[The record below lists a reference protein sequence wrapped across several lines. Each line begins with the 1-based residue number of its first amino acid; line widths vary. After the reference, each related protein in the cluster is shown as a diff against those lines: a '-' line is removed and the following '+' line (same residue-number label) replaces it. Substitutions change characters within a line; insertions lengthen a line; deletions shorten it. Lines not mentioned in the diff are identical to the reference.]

1 MNRRAGGGFALCTW
15 SGCGHLSIES
25 THFSNLVGHSLMF
38 IPMFMFDIIP
48 CGRNMVHDEFHRC
61 DSRAK
66 GMSLCDSSSAHSL
79 QCLIFSAIWPLP
91 PQAIGDSS
99 RKKGQ
104 EFKGKRVGYCLAL
117 LILRVFLA
125 NELALL
131 RRGSASS
138 VGIHDCDCAGHAR

>member
-1 MNRRAGGGFALCTW
+1 
-15 SGCGHLSIES
+15 
-25 THFSNLVGHSLMF
+25 
-38 IPMFMFDIIP
+38 MFDIIP

-104 EFKGKRVGYCLAL
+104 EFKGKREKGGVL
-117 LILRVFLA
+117 LGATDPSRLPSERACPLTA
-125 NELALL
+125 WL
-131 RRGSASS
+131 SQ
-138 VGIHDCDCAGHAR
+138 